1 MQNTNLLVTDKI
13 ERASLQFEVM
23 REIRGYLAP
32 YHADETPLDADTVI
46 ADGTTVDSLTVMD
59 MLIQLEDRFDVSLST
74 KLMAEIRTIGELVDA
89 VLAAR
94 RPTGHALA

>member
-1 MQNTNLLVTDKI
+1 LVADKV

-23 REIRGYLAP
+23 RAIRGYLSP
-32 YHADETPLDADTVI
+32 YHAAEAPLDANTVI
-46 ADGTTVDSLTVMD
+46 ADGTTVDSLTITDILM
-59 MLIQLEDRFDVSLST
+59 QLEERFDVSLST